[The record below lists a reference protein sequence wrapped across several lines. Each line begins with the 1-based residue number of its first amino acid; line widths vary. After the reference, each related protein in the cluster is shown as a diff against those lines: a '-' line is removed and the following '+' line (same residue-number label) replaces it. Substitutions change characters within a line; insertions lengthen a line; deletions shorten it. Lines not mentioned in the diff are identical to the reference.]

1 MSWLFIIILIVVGV
15 LFLVLEVLV
24 IPGTSVA
31 GILGFIGIM
40 VGVWQAFAQYGTLA
54 GYLTLAVTSVVTA
67 ITMYYALK
75 SNTWKRFMLK
85 DTNTSQVNVIEKD
98 KIKPGDIAITVSRL
112 APAGTIEFEGGYYE
126 AHSYGEFIDP
136 AIHVQV
142 LKVENGKVFVKLN
155 T

>member
-1 MSWLFIIILIVVGV
+1 MSWLFIVILIVVGL

-40 VGVWQAFAQYGTLA
+40 VGVWQAFAHHGNVA
-54 GYLTLAVTSVVTA
+54 GYSTLVSTAVITG

-85 DTNTSQVNVIEKD
+85 DTNTAKVNVIEED
-98 KIKPGDIAITVSRL
+98 KIKPGNIAVTISRL
-112 APAGTIEFEGGYYE
+112 APAGTIEFEGEYYE

-136 AIHVQV
+136 NSQVEV

>member
-1 MSWLFIIILIVVGV
+1 MSWLFILILIIVGL

-31 GILGFIGIM
+31 GVIGFFGIG
-40 VGVWQAFAQYGTLA
+40 VGVWQAFANYGSTA
-54 GYLTLAVTSVVTA
+54 GYITLVTTAIVTA
-67 ITMYYALK
+67 ITMYFALK

-85 DTNTSQVNVIEKD
+85 DKNTSKVNVIEED
-98 KIKPGDIAITVSRL
+98 KIKPGDVAITTSRL
-112 APAGTIEFEGGYYE
+112 APAGTIEFGGDYYE

-136 AIHVQV
+136 GIQVKV

>member
-1 MSWLFIIILIVVGV
+1 MSWLFIIILIVVGL

-40 VGVWQAFAQYGTLA
+40 VGVWQAFAHHGTMA
-54 GYLTLAVTSVVTA
+54 GYITLVSTGIATA

-85 DTNTSQVNVIEKD
+85 DTNTAKVNVIEAD
-98 KIKPGDIAITVSRL
+98 EIKPGDIATTISRL
-112 APAGTIEFEGGYYE
+112 APAGTIEFNGEYYE

-136 AIHVQV
+136 GTQVQV
-142 LKVENGKVFVKLN
+142 LKVENGKVFVKFN